1 MLETF
6 STNRTRNR
14 SDRMIRILLSVLGT
28 ILCAGVFAQNVT
40 IKGVVKD
47 AAGTPLTG
55 VSILVENTSI
65 GTTTNTVGEYEIE
78 ASKNS
83 MLVFFFLGYET
94 QRIEIGNRTSIDVT
108 MTETSVGMDE
118 VVVVGY
124 GTQSRRTITSA
135 VTKIDGDLVNGRAFN
150 TVGEA
155 LKGKIAGARVYSN
168 DNTPGADPVIRIR
181 GGSSIDGNNDPLILV
196 DGVERAF
203 SGLNPNDIESMEVLK
218 DAASTAVYGS
228 RGSNGVV
235 LITTKSGKRNTGP
248 RVTFDATVGFQQA
261 ERRFDLLG
269 AEDYIRIVR
278 TSIAEG
284 PNPMNNFTSGF
295 SASSINDANS
305 VYSTRWLEEGEALPA
320 GYKKMRDPLDNTKWL
335 IFEDNDWQDVLF
347 RDNWWQNYYVGV
359 DGGTEKT
366 SYAASVGY
374 TQDDGVALGTGYNRL
389 NARVS
394 LNSNIAKRLKVRA
407 TVDYSDA
414 QSQEFDNQMN
424 AISRALSAAPTMK
437 RYMSDG
443 TPSYGY
449 NATSLNPEYY
459 DYIYDFDNRN
469 KRLSIV
475 GGIDWEIVD
484 GLKATVD
491 ASTYNHVTRKSSFR
505 KRGYFS
511 NLTPTTESFNELTRT
526 KLEAYANYSHTF
538 AGSHNFSAMAGY
550 SYSRDKTNAF
560 AASAEGGGSDLT
572 PILTA
577 QPDRT
582 SSTSSFSEIVM
593 LSYFGRINYDYD
605 KKYMLTLTFRADGSS
620 KFLKGNRWGYFPAMS
635 AGWMISEE
643 KFMDGTRRVL
653 DDLKLRLSYGKTGN
667 NYVSV
672 NDAMGKYGVNFYNG
686 NPGIYPS
693 VMPNKDLQWEM
704 TDQFDAGF
712 DLSMFGNRLMVTA
725 DYFNRLTDML
735 IYSKDLPNTSGFAS
749 VKTNIG
755 KVRFYGFDLEV
766 TTRNIVKKNF
776 SWESKF
782 TWSYVKNKVVKLPDN
797 GLPQNRVDGI
807 RVGNTNE
814 YFGGI
819 AEGEPLYQV
828 VAFKMKHIIRT
839 PEQLAAALYDSYSKG
854 YNPDDGTTVK
864 GRKNMGDYEWV
875 NRPGTTK
882 AIVNGEE
889 VEQINSEDKFVIGYS
904 VPHSTGGFN
913 NTFRYKNLSLNVYLD
928 WAIGHTIRHAQMA
941 RQFINT
947 FSGNTA
953 LNAGVLDTWTP
964 ENPDAKYA
972 RFYSGGE
979 NVSANFKNDSDVFA
993 FKGDYLCVRE
1003 VSLAWDL
1010 PRKVVSK
1017 LGMQG
1022 ASITLSG
1029 NNLHYFTEVP
1039 GVSPEVGTIS
1049 TNAAGYNNYPP
1060 IRRISLGI
1068 RVIF

>member
-1 MLETF
+1 M
-6 STNRTRNR
+6 R
-14 SDRMIRILLSVLGT
+14 VL
-28 ILCAGVFAQNVT
+28 
-40 IKGVVKD
+40 
-47 AAGTPLTG
+47 
-55 VSILVENTSI
+55 
-65 GTTTNTVGEYEIE
+65 
-78 ASKNS
+78 
-83 MLVFFFLGYET
+83 FFLGYET
-94 QRIEIGNRTSIDVT
+94 QRSEIGNRTSIDVT

-135 VTKIDGDLVNGRAFN
+135 VTKIDGGLVNGRAFN

-374 TQDDGVALGTGYNRL
+374 THDDGGALGTGYNRL

-475 GGIDWEIVD
+475 GGIAWEIVD
-484 GLKATVD
+484 
-491 ASTYNHVTRKSSFR
+491 
-505 KRGYFS
+505 
-511 NLTPTTESFNELTRT
+511 
-526 KLEAYANYSHTF
+526 
-538 AGSHNFSAMAGY
+538 
-550 SYSRDKTNAF
+550 
-560 AASAEGGGSDLT
+560 
-572 PILTA
+572 
-577 QPDRT
+577 
-582 SSTSSFSEIVM
+582 
-593 LSYFGRINYDYD
+593 
-605 KKYMLTLTFRADGSS
+605 
-620 KFLKGNRWGYFPAMS
+620 
-635 AGWMISEE
+635 
-643 KFMDGTRRVL
+643 
-653 DDLKLRLSYGKTGN
+653 
-667 NYVSV
+667 
-672 NDAMGKYGVNFYNG
+672 
-686 NPGIYPS
+686 
-693 VMPNKDLQWEM
+693 
-704 TDQFDAGF
+704 
-712 DLSMFGNRLMVTA
+712 
-725 DYFNRLTDML
+725 
-735 IYSKDLPNTSGFAS
+735 
-749 VKTNIG
+749 
-755 KVRFYGFDLEV
+755 
-766 TTRNIVKKNF
+766 
-776 SWESKF
+776 
-782 TWSYVKNKVVKLPDN
+782 
-797 GLPQNRVDGI
+797 
-807 RVGNTNE
+807 
-814 YFGGI
+814 
-819 AEGEPLYQV
+819 
-828 VAFKMKHIIRT
+828 
-839 PEQLAAALYDSYSKG
+839 
-854 YNPDDGTTVK
+854 
-864 GRKNMGDYEWV
+864 
-875 NRPGTTK
+875 
-882 AIVNGEE
+882 
-889 VEQINSEDKFVIGYS
+889 
-904 VPHSTGGFN
+904 
-913 NTFRYKNLSLNVYLD
+913 
-928 WAIGHTIRHAQMA
+928 
-941 RQFINT
+941 
-947 FSGNTA
+947 
-953 LNAGVLDTWTP
+953 
-964 ENPDAKYA
+964 
-972 RFYSGGE
+972 
-979 NVSANFKNDSDVFA
+979 
-993 FKGDYLCVRE
+993 
-1003 VSLAWDL
+1003 
-1010 PRKVVSK
+1010 
-1017 LGMQG
+1017 
-1022 ASITLSG
+1022 
-1029 NNLHYFTEVP
+1029 
-1039 GVSPEVGTIS
+1039 
-1049 TNAAGYNNYPP
+1049 
-1060 IRRISLGI
+1060 
-1068 RVIF
+1068 